1 MLGIYNAETIQI
13 LDEKLHLKVSSYHY
27 ILEAVPFF
35 FLLEESAKLLHVTFC
50 RGEDSYNIL
59 RNFCELVIIFLIM
72 C

>member
-35 FLLEESAKLLHVTFC
+35 FFC
-50 RGEDSYNIL
+50 
-59 RNFCELVIIFLIM
+59 
-72 C
+72 